1 VREKPFTDLK
11 VRQAVNYAIDTAR
24 LQKLLA
30 GQAKAL
36 NQVFPDGMPGYQADK
51 QYYTY
56 DPAKAKQLL
65 AEAGFPNGFKVT
77 FYGHNVEPFPKL
89 AQAIQNDLKAVGID
103 ASIKLMDKATYW
115 SLIELPQSHVGI
127 GLTDWYMD
135 FPDPSDFVG
144 PLYTHP
150 APGNADVNFYQNAE
164 VEKLYA
170 ASSSEL
176 DPAKRLAMFQQ
187 MQDLI
192 MADAPSAI
200 LYQPVWNGMYGKD
213 VGGYYYHT
221 VWNLQFQEMW
231 KLDGK

>member
-1 VREKPFTDLK
+1 
-11 VRQAVNYAIDTAR
+11 
-24 LQKLLA
+24 
-30 GQAKAL
+30 
-36 NQVFPDGMPGYQADK
+36 
-51 QYYTY
+51 
-56 DPAKAKQLL
+56 
-65 AEAGFPNGFKVT
+65 
-77 FYGHNVEPFPKL
+77 
-89 AQAIQNDLKAVGID
+89 
-103 ASIKLMDKATYW
+103 
-115 SLIELPQSHVGI
+115 
-127 GLTDWYMD
+127 MD

-150 APGNADVNFYQNAE
+150 IEGGADVNFYQNAE
-164 VEKLYA
+164 VDKLYA

-176 DPAKRLAMFQQ
+176 DPAKRIAMFQQ

-200 LYQPVWNGMYGKD
+200 LFQPVWNGMYGKD